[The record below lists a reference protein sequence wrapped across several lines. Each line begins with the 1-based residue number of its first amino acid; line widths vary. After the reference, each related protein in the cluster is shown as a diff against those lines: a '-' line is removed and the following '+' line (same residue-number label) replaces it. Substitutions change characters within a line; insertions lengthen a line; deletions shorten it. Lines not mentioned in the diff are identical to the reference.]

1 MNELETLEAAVKTSF
16 NAYVDALAAYVD
28 CLEDNHIPPT
38 SPDSK
43 AHEYIAGLF
52 RHKINFKNTSYSSTV
67 YADFTS
73 LDKAVHVNQLKF
85 E

>member
-1 MNELETLEAAVKTSF
+1 MNELETLEATVKSSF

-28 CLEDNHIPPT
+28 SLEGNHIPPT

-52 RHKINFKNTSYSSTV
+52 RNKINFKNTSYPSTV

-73 LDKAVHVNQLKF
+73 LDKETRVDQIKF